1 MKTKQWT
8 AVILCMSVLVTGV
21 MSISGCGTKV
31 QAANL
36 MEGIAAKPVSGKAAD
51 DAFKNSSAD
60 FAIKLFQQTRDDN
73 KNSLSAV
80 GHAGALHD
88 GKRSEGRDSCANGS
102 SARRRYSH
110 GNAERI
116 SVFLYKGTALRKNGK
131 AEYNKFYL
139 VKG

>member
-36 MEGIAAKPVSGKAAD
+36 MEGITAKLVSGKAAD

-60 FAIKLFQQTRDDN
+60 FAIKLFQHPRP
-73 KNSLSAV
+73 
-80 GHAGALHD
+80 
-88 GKRSEGRDSCANGS
+88 
-102 SARRRYSH
+102 
-110 GNAERI
+110 
-116 SVFLYKGTALRKNGK
+116 
-131 AEYNKFYL
+131 
-139 VKG
+139 